1 MSEKVQT
8 EGSFKVKKKPGRP
21 KKLNKKEETVK
32 VDLSKTKE
40 DAIQEPETTKVVLQS
55 SEQSEE
61 KGEETKVGLQEV
73 GESHKEEVATE
84 ESKKEEEVV
93 VESPIVEL
101 NKKED
106 ETIEPLVDTPKLPE
120 NIEKLVDFMKDT
132 GGTLEDYLRLNAD

>member
-84 ESKKEEEVV
+84 ES
-93 VESPIVEL
+93 
-101 NKKED
+101 
-106 ETIEPLVDTPKLPE
+106 
-120 NIEKLVDFMKDT
+120 
-132 GGTLEDYLRLNAD
+132 